1 MAHRR
6 VRISSTLNMLLHC
19 PAPAMATM
27 ASRCSCRSPGGPGAL
42 TGASLMCGSEEKPV
56 LLRASLR
63 MSRVTCLCCF
73 PSSCALPRSF
83 PFLWS
88 GWSAPDCEERVRL
101 FKASCF
107 QRSWKLL
114 LPVSSLSF
122 ADGTVAVRALPRLP
136 RFASVCGFLPVGAAA
151 AAWTLCVADRVRVW
165 IFTASHTRSR
175 SLSCSFRSV
184 PSTPSSQEIN
194 TVSNVTARRSSK
206 CCKKAHSLGE
216 FCTQTLDIIQSD
228 PSLRVPSLITLFVPC
243 RTVDFSC

>member
-1 MAHRR
+1 MGLHGHRHRFNFPIAQRKEPSVDVLSKDFYHQDGTHLLGGPLLLWLLRFIPPHTGFISGTSACESSAAASDRIHSSSSLKTVVTHQLR
-6 VRISSTLNMLLHC
+6 VEQEAAMFGEVARGPPQTKNIQHSEHAPPL

-73 PSSCALPRSF
+73 PSSCALPGSF

-107 QRSWKLL
+107 QRSRKLL
-114 LPVSSLSF
+114 LPVSPSF
-122 ADGTVAVRALPRLP
+122 
-136 RFASVCGFLPVGAAA
+136 
-151 AAWTLCVADRVRVW
+151 LC
-165 IFTASHTRSR
+165 
-175 SLSCSFRSV
+175 
-184 PSTPSSQEIN
+184 
-194 TVSNVTARRSSK
+194 
-206 CCKKAHSLGE
+206 
-216 FCTQTLDIIQSD
+216 
-228 PSLRVPSLITLFVPC
+228 
-243 RTVDFSC
+243 